1 MDNPPVTETPPP
13 NVPKV
18 FLLERIIES
27 SARNF
32 FLVAILV
39 IFGIAGGIWALNK
52 TPLDAIPDLSDVQV
66 IVYTDWEGRSPDLV
80 EDQITYPISTRFIAA
95 PKVKFVRG
103 ESMFGKSF
111 IYVIF
116 EDGTDIYWAR
126 SRVTEYLSA
135 VRGMLPEGVNPL
147 IGPDATGVGW
157 VYEYAL
163 VDKSGKND
171 LAQLR
176 SFQDWHLRYA
186 LESVKG
192 VSEVAPVG
200 GFVKQYQ
207 VDLDPNKLSAYGIPI
222 SEVVNKIRMSN
233 ADVGGKIFEVG
244 STEYYVRGRGY
255 IKSIADIENI
265 PLKTQKGT
273 PVFVKNVGTVHLGP
287 DLRRGVAE
295 LNGEGEVVGG
305 IVVMRYGENALRV
318 IDGIK
323 KKLEEIKPSLP
334 EGVELVT
341 TYDRSQLIKRSIS
354 TLREKL
360 IEESIVVALVCLIFL
375 WHIRSALVAIIT
387 LPVAI
392 ILSFIPMY
400 WLGLTSNIMSLGG
413 IAIAIGAMVDSAIIM
428 VENGHKFLEHF
439 REEKGRDPTNRER
452 TEVLIAAAK
461 SVGRPLFF
469 ALLVITVSFIP
480 VFSLEAQEGRLF
492 KPLAF
497 TKTFSMFFAA
507 LLGVSLVPVLM
518 LLFVRGKITP
528 EAKNPINRFL
538 IWAYQPFV
546 HFVLRFRWLTL
557 LVALIVMG
565 VTVFPFLK
573 LGKEF
578 MPPLNEGDILFMPTA
593 VPGMTIAEATKVLQV
608 QDRML
613 REFPEVESV
622 FGKAGQAETSTDPA
636 PVSMFETVLRLKPPN
651 EWRPG
656 MTWEKLIAEMNDKI
670 KTPGMANIFWM
681 PIQTRTE
688 MLTTGFRSVLGIKV
702 FGPDLGKIQDIAVQI
717 EKILGEFPK
726 TRSAFAERTT
736 GGYFLD
742 FTPNREVAARYGLT
756 VGDVNDIIETA
767 IGGKTIA
774 MTVEGRERYPISV
787 RYARDFREDL
797 DALKR
802 VLVPLPMSEAPSAAP
817 SASGMGGNK
826 PKANVEMNSGGTM
839 AHIPISMLADISYK
853 TGPPSI
859 RNENGQL
866 VGFVFV
872 DITSSDI
879 QGYVD
884 EATKKIN
891 AAMQFP
897 PGYYIQWAGQF
908 EYLKSAEQRLKVVV
922 PFTLLIIFVLIY
934 INTKSA
940 AKTVI
945 VLMAV
950 PFSLVGAFWFLYL
963 LGYNLSMAV
972 WVGLIALAGL
982 DAETGVVML
991 LYLDHAWEK
1000 FRDTGR
1006 MRTMGD
1012 LQEAVIEGAVQ
1023 RIRPKIMT
1031 ICAILFGLLPIMWS
1045 PTTQSGADVMKRIA
1059 APMIGGVVTSGIL
1072 ELLLYPVIYVI
1083 WRKRYLPKEMRR
1095 SMEVTKPA
1103 TAPVKLLSAAE
1114 PPRESTPGRRRK
1126 ILIILIALVLLAV
1139 AGFFAWQKYGP
1150 AASSSSGAETSDS
1163 TNAPSTAPAAK
1174 IQLNDPQTNAAQK
1187 FFAAADF
1194 IAASLAGDK
1203 LDEFNGAVSKLPP
1216 MVAGLRQAFDS
1227 SHPWN
1232 TLVLQI
1238 EANAALPQSKSLE
1251 EARKS
1256 FYPFTARAVDFAK
1269 SARAASGSFATLKI
1283 YKCPMAPKAGQT
1295 SYWLQL
1301 QGPLRNPFYGSAM
1314 PDCGSEVIP

>member
-1 MDNPPVTETPPP
+1 METTPSPQTPPP
-13 NVPKV
+13 PKS
-18 FLLERIIES
+18 FLIERIIEAS
-27 SARNF
+27 GRNL
-32 FLVAILV
+32 FLVFILV
-39 IFGIAGGIWALNK
+39 IFGVAGGLWALNK

-126 SRVTEYLSA
+126 SRVIEYLSA
-135 VRGMLPEGVNPL
+135 VRGMLPEGVNPQ

-163 VDKSGKND
+163 VDKTGKNS
-171 LAQLR
+171 LADLR

-207 VDLDPNKLSAYGIPI
+207 VDLDPNKLAAYGIPLN
-222 SEVVNKIRMSN
+222 EVVNKIRMSN
-233 ADVGGKIFEVG
+233 GDVGGKIFEVG

-255 IKSIADIENI
+255 IKSLADIENI

-273 PVFVKNVGTVHLGP
+273 PVYIKNVGTVHLGP
-287 DLRRGVAE
+287 DIRRGVAE

-323 KKLEEIKPSLP
+323 KKLAEIKPSLP

-392 ILSFIPMY
+392 LLSFLPMY

-428 VENGHKFLEHF
+428 VENAHKFLEHF
-439 REEKGRDPTNRER
+439 REEHGREPTNTER
-452 TEVLIAAAK
+452 VEVIIAAAK

-518 LLFVRGKITP
+518 IIFVRGKITP

-557 LVALIVMG
+557 LIALLLMVATIY
-565 VTVFPFLK
+565 PFTK

-593 VPGMTIAEATKVLQV
+593 VPGMTIAEATKVLQI

-622 FGKAGQAETSTDPA
+622 FGKAGQSETSTDPA
-636 PVSMFETVLRLKPPN
+636 PVSMFETVLRLKPPE
-651 EWRPG
+651 EWRSG
-656 MTWEKLIAEMNDKI
+656 MTWQKLLAEMNAKI

-702 FGPDLGKIQDIAVQI
+702 FGPDLGTIQDVAIQI
-717 EKILGEFPK
+717 EKALSDFPK
-726 TRSAFAERTT
+726 TRSVFAERTT

-756 VGDVNDIIETA
+756 VGDVNEIVETA

-774 MTVEGRERYPISV
+774 TTVEGRERYPISV

-802 VLVPLPMSEAPSAAP
+802 VLVPVPMVETEAASSPSAMGAAKP
-817 SASGMGGNK
+817 SATGLGGG
-826 PKANVEMNSGGTM
+826 PQLAQ
-839 AHIPISMLADISYK
+839 IPISMLADISYK

-872 DITSSDI
+872 DITSDDI

-884 EATKKIN
+884 AASKRIN
-891 AAMQFP
+891 ETVKFP
-897 PGYYIQWAGQF
+897 TGYYMQWAGQF
-908 EYLKSAEQRLKVVV
+908 EYLKSAEQKLKVVV

-934 INTKSA
+934 LNTRSA
-940 AKTVI
+940 AKTAI
-945 VLMAV
+945 VLLAV
-950 PFSLVGAFWFLYL
+950 PFSLVGAFWFLYF

-1000 FRDTGR
+1000 FRDAGR
-1006 MRTMGD
+1006 MNSMAD
-1012 LQEAVIEGAVQ
+1012 LNAAVIEGAVQ
-1023 RIRPKIMT
+1023 RIRPKVMT

-1059 APMIGGVVTSGIL
+1059 APMIGGVITSGIL
-1072 ELLLYPVIYVI
+1072 ELLLYPVIFVL
-1083 WRKRYLPKEMRR
+1083 WRKRHLGTALARPALGAVAVPVAPTSLTATTQRGDNSASASSPA
-1095 SMEVTKPA
+1095 SMSGPA
-1103 TAPVKLLSAAE
+1103 VAVSSTESSA
-1114 PPRESTPGRRRK
+1114 PGRRTV
-1126 ILIILIALVLLAV
+1126 IISAFVVIALA
-1139 AGFFAWQKYGP
+1139 AGGFFAWQKFGHGT
-1150 AASSSSGAETSDS
+1150 SGGTESGAPFATQKVNDLTVNFIHPKGELHHAENEVLIEFRDTASGDLVEVGTVKFDLDMNMAGMVMHAGSDIMPTGTPGRYS
-1163 TNAPSTAPAAK
+1163 AK
-1174 IQLNDPQTNAAQK
+1174 VTPDMAGGWT
-1187 FFAAADF
+1187 
-1194 IAASLAGDK
+1194 ASLRYDGPRGK
-1203 LDEFNGAVSKLPP
+1203 GNF
-1216 MVAGLRQAFDS
+1216 
-1227 SHPWN
+1227 
-1232 TLVLQI
+1232 
-1238 EANAALPQSKSLE
+1238 
-1251 EARKS
+1251 S
-1256 FYPFTARAVDFAK
+1256 FSVNVKP
-1269 SARAASGSFATLKI
+1269 
-1283 YKCPMAPKAGQT
+1283 
-1295 SYWLQL
+1295 
-1301 QGPLRNPFYGSAM
+1301 
-1314 PDCGSEVIP
+1314 

>member
-1 MDNPPVTETPPP
+1 METFPSSTTPPHVSEP
-13 NVPKV
+13 RKE
-18 FLLERIIES
+18 FLLERIIEA
-27 SARNF
+27 SARNL
-32 FLVAILV
+32 FLVFILIV
-39 IFGIAGGIWALNK
+39 FGIAGGVWALMR

-80 EDQITYPISTRFIAA
+80 EDQITYPISTKFIAA

-116 EDGTDIYWAR
+116 QDGTDIYWAR
-126 SRVTEYLSA
+126 SRVIEYLNS
-135 VRGMLPEGVNPL
+135 VRGMLPEGVNPV

-163 VDKSGKND
+163 VDRSGKHN
-171 LAQLR
+171 LADLR

-200 GFVKQYQ
+200 GFVKEYQ
-207 VDLDPNKLSAYGIPI
+207 VDLDPNKLSAYGIPLN
-222 SEVVNKIRMSN
+222 EVVNKIRMSN
-233 ADVGGKIFEVG
+233 GDVGGKIFEVG

-255 IKSIADIENI
+255 IKSIADIENV
-265 PLKTQKGT
+265 PLKSQNGT
-273 PVFVKNVGTVHLGP
+273 PVYVKNVGTVHLGP
-287 DLRRGVAE
+287 DIRRGVAE

-305 IVVMRYGENALRV
+305 IVVMRYGENALTV

-323 KKLEEIKPSLP
+323 KKLEEIKSSLP

-341 TYDRSQLIKRSIS
+341 TYDRSQLINRSIA

-387 LPVAI
+387 LPIAI
-392 ILSFIPMY
+392 LLSFLPMY
-400 WLGLTSNIMSLGG
+400 WMGLTSNIMSLGG

-428 VENGHKFLEHF
+428 VENAHKFLEHF
-439 REEKGRDPTNRER
+439 REEKGRDPTNLER
-452 TEVLIAAAK
+452 IEVIIAAAK

-557 LVALIVMG
+557 IIALLIVA
-565 VTVFPFLK
+565 VTVYPFTH

-593 VPGMTIAEATKVLQV
+593 VPGMTVSEATKVLQI

-613 REFPEVESV
+613 RQFPEVESV
-622 FGKAGQAETSTDPA
+622 FGKAGQSETPTDPA
-636 PVSMFETVLRLKPPN
+636 PVSMFETVVRLKPP
-651 EWRPG
+651 EQWRPG
-656 MTWEKLIAEMNDKI
+656 ITWEKLIVEMNDKM

-702 FGPDLGKIQDIAVQI
+702 FGPDLGTIQDVAVQI
-717 EKILGEFPK
+717 EKSLSDFPQ
-726 TRSAFAERTT
+726 TRSVFAERTT

-756 VGDVNDIIETA
+756 VGDINDIVETA
-767 IGGKTIA
+767 IGGKTITT
-774 MTVEGRERYPISV
+774 TVEGRERYPVSV
-787 RYARDFREDL
+787 RYARDFRDDL

-802 VLVPLPMSEAPSAAP
+802 VLVPVPMAAAEAGSPAGAMS
-817 SASGMGGNK
+817 SGNAG
-826 PKANVEMNSGGTM
+826 GGTGAGGQM
-839 AHIPISMLADISYK
+839 AQIPISMLADISFK

-872 DITSSDI
+872 DITGEDI

-884 EATKKIN
+884 
-891 AAMQFP
+891 AASKRIRETVQFP

-908 EYLKSAEQRLKVVV
+908 EYLKSAEQKLKVVV

-934 INTKSA
+934 MNTKSA
-940 AKTVI
+940 VKTTI
-945 VLMAV
+945 VLLAV

-963 LGYNLSMAV
+963 LGYNMSVAV

-991 LYLDHAWEK
+991 LYLDHAWDK
-1000 FRDTGR
+1000 FRLAGR
-1006 MRTMGD
+1006 MNSMDD
-1012 LQEAVIEGAVQ
+1012 LRAAVIEGAVQ

-1059 APMIGGVVTSGIL
+1059 APMIGGVITSGIL
-1072 ELLLYPVIYVI
+1072 ELLLYPVIYVF
-1083 WRKRYLPKEMRR
+1083 WRKRHLGTPQAHPGGAVASTVTATPVESANFITATKASSASASSTSSKPSLFGRICFPILLLLVVAVGGGLFLERQKFGHSGSVGTVARTAFATQRVKDLTVNFFHPKGHLQNAMNDVLIEFSDSTSGQLVDVGTVKFDLDMNMPGMVMH
-1095 SMEVTKPA
+1095 SGA
-1103 TAPVKLLSAAE
+1103 TIE
-1114 PPRESTPGRRRK
+1114 PTGTPGRYR
-1126 ILIILIALVLLAV
+1126 
-1139 AGFFAWQKYGP
+1139 
-1150 AASSSSGAETSDS
+1150 
-1163 TNAPSTAPAAK
+1163 AK
-1174 IQLNDPQTNAAQK
+1174 VKPDMGGDWK
-1187 FFAAADF
+1187 
-1194 IAASLAGDK
+1194 ASL
-1203 LDEFNGAVSKLPP
+1203 
-1216 MVAGLRQAFDS
+1216 
-1227 SHPWN
+1227 H
-1232 TLVLQI
+1232 
-1238 EANAALPQSKSLE
+1238 
-1251 EARKS
+1251 
-1256 FYPFTARAVDFAK
+1256 Y
-1269 SARAASGSFATLKI
+1269 
-1283 YKCPMAPKAGQT
+1283 
-1295 SYWLQL
+1295 
-1301 QGPLRNPFYGSAM
+1301 QGPHGEGST
-1314 PDCGSEVIP
+1314 SFSVNVKQ